1 MKYNIGDII
10 ELDGE
15 KQFMVMNNCKINE
28 SEFFLVSNV
37 NNAQEIVV
45 MELQDKNMRV
55 IKEEEEIEFVLDKMV
70 EED

>member
-1 MKYNIGDII
+1 MKYNIGDIKKRNNR
-10 ELDGE
+10 LLLY
-15 KQFMVMNNCKINE
+15 NCKINE